1 MKTKILLL
9 MSLAVVLLLVVS
21 CAPKMT
27 DEELEAELSKLS
39 PEELEEVTAEDSAL
53 AGKARTKLTD
63 PNLIKLRNAYRR
75 TPTKCDDSDKVVPPS
90 YPNSQNGEN
99 YFVKGTATF
108 SGGTGMDRCVDGKG
122 NTIPEGTLIEEHSC
136 TSIPTGKHVDFVND
150 CTKVGKTLGELYF
163 PGTTNWKCVDG
174 ACVGERNKDTP
185 ATTNGDTPAT
195 TVTHQL
201 PTCGDGDP
209 QAPEE
214 CDDGIKTDTYYP
226 VNALD
231 DDGICVID
239 STKPANSCKRAV
251 CGDGYLFVGGP
262 EQCDDG
268 NNVNLDGCNSDCKN
282 EDKEETPAATG
293 QNPIAP
299 TGLTGWA
306 AGSSGILHT
315 IDGGNT
321 WSKQTST
328 GVIKVQFLDKDVGW
342 AVAADGTTLRSYDG
356 GATWTKVHQGAKD
369 SSGYFLT
376 PFQDFHAID
385 NDKAW
390 AVGRDKS
397 SGTYKAGIFYTADGG
412 TTWEPKPAP
421 SLNSKTDYVVYR
433 LFFLDVN
440 RAWATTVAGGVLLTT
455 DGGATWSSKNV
466 DANCCKNIF
475 FTDAANGW
483 ANTGLD
489 LSGSEHLF
497 RSNDG
502 GMTWTKIYSTPTSSF
517 VTERIV
523 FWGASKGLLV
533 GSGPEPI
540 PGFIHGKV
548 LHTTDGGSSFS
559 SPVVWPATESYSGKD
574 VRLYDADFTD
584 QNNGWAVGQPGIILH
599 TADGGNTW
607 TQQLVPS
614 GSLNLKDV
622 YFLK

>member
-1 MKTKILLL
+1 MRCKMRKIILFIS
-9 MSLAVVLLLVVS
+9 MLVMFTFLVS
-21 CAPKMT
+21 CAPQELT
-27 DEELEAELSKLS
+27 DEELEAELAKLT
-39 PEELEEVTAEDSAL
+39 PEEQAELLNDLEAKEGGAL
-53 AGKARTKLTD
+53 AGQAKFFKSAYSRKAPTLANYVTKASSSQIAQVITVTRGFTA
-63 PNLIKLRNAYRR
+63 PR
-75 TPTKCDDSDKVVPPS
+75 TPKCDDSDKVVPPSPPS

-108 SGGTGMDRCVDGKG
+108 SGVTGTDRCVDGKG

-136 TSIPTGKHVDFVND
+136 TSIPTGNHVDFVND
-150 CTKVGKTLGELYF
+150 CTKVGITQGELYF

-195 TVTHQL
+195 TVIHQSSS
-201 PTCGDGDP
+201 CGDGDP

-214 CDDGIKTDTYYP
+214 CDDGITADTYYP

-455 DGGATWSSKNV
+455 DGGATWSSKNA

-489 LSGSEHLF
+489 LSGSEDLF
-497 RSNDG
+497 RRNDG

-533 GSGPEPI
+533 GSGPEPV

-548 LHTTDGGSSFS
+548 LH
-559 SPVVWPATESYSGKD
+559 
-574 VRLYDADFTD
+574 
-584 QNNGWAVGQPGIILH
+584 
-599 TADGGNTW
+599 
-607 TQQLVPS
+607 
-614 GSLNLKDV
+614 
-622 YFLK
+622 